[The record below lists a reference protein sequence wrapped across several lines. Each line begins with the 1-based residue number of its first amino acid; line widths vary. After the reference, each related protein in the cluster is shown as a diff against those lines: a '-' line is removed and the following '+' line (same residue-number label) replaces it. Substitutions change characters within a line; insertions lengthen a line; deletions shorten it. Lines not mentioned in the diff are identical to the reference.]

1 MANLER
7 RQVFD
12 DLFDFRRNFDH
23 MFNRFLTGSG
33 TSDERASRMLVT
45 VPPIEAWMDKD
56 NKNYHLNIALP
67 GIDSKELKVE
77 LQGDNLTVSGEHQ
90 ANEEKKEADYLHQE
104 FSYGRFERT
113 IVLPESADSSKVS
126 AEYSNGVLEIVV
138 PLSEAALPKQIEVK
152 SPPRAKGAGA

>member
-77 LQGDNLTVSGEHQ
+77 LQGDNLT
-90 ANEEKKEADYLHQE
+90 A
-104 FSYGRFERT
+104 
-113 IVLPESADSSKVS
+113 
-126 AEYSNGVLEIVV
+126 
-138 PLSEAALPKQIEVK
+138 LSRNL
-152 SPPRAKGAGA
+152 